1 MVRNRRVA
9 AGAVHLARA
18 VHQAS
23 RPGSPSL
30 VARLRAV
37 PRLVRAVRSGEYTG
51 MSSMQLAM
59 VLAGVG
65 YVVSPIDL
73 VPEGFLLAV
82 GLVDDVLVIGWLA
95 MTLVRETEDFIAWEQ
110 GHAPGQTHG
119 PGPQWRWSAHQGPPP
134 QPSAAGQTVPSH
146 VVPD

>member
-1 MVRNRRVA
+1 MVRNRRAA

-23 RPGSPSL
+23 GPGSPGMI
-30 VARLRAV
+30 ARLRAV

-51 MSSMQLAM
+51 MSSVQLAM

-73 VPEGFLLAV
+73 VPEGLLLAV

-95 MTLVRETEDFIAWEQ
+95 MTLVRETEAFIAWEQ
-110 GHAPGQTHG
+110 GHASG
-119 PGPQWRWSAHQGPPP
+119 PGAQWRWSAHQGPPP
-134 QPSAAGQTVPSH
+134 GASPAGQTVPSH

>member
-1 MVRNRRVA
+1 MASTRRA
-9 AGAVHLARA
+9 ATGAAHLARA

-23 RPGSPSL
+23 GPGSPSL
-30 VARLRAV
+30 FARVRAL

-51 MSSMQLAM
+51 MSSMELAM

-73 VPEGFLLAV
+73 VPEGLLLAV
-82 GLVDDVLVIGWLA
+82 GLLDDVLVIGWVVA
-95 MTLVRETEDFIAWEQ
+95 TLVRETEAFIAWEQ
-110 GHAPGQTHG
+110 GRAQHAGQWTWS
-119 PGPQWRWSAHQGPPP
+119 PQQGPPP
-134 QPSAAGQTVPSH
+134 GQAVPSH